1 MLGICLG
8 FQALAEKSG
17 ARVDRCGEVV
27 HGKTAQMLFRSHPLF
42 ASQPQQSHCVIG
54 RYHSLSIY
62 DLPATINVIGECQS
76 VNGMIPMAAEF
87 TELNAVGFQNSL
99 ECPHAMTSLFPVTV
113 YSSQMMENYSHCL
126 FLSLSE

>member
-1 MLGICLG
+1 MPKTVSDVGICLG
-8 FQALAEKSG
+8 FQALAEKA

-27 HGKTAQMLFRSHPLF
+27 HGKTHKCCLLSPTVM
-42 ASQPQQSHCVIG
+42 SQPQQNHYVIG

-87 TELNAVGFQNSL
+87 TELNAVGFQFH
-99 ECPHAMTSLFPVTV
+99 P
-113 YSSQMMENYSHCL
+113 
-126 FLSLSE
+126 